1 MKVIAFF
8 NNKGGVGKTTLVY
21 HLAWMLAELNYR
33 VLAVDLD
40 PQSNLS
46 SIFLTQERLEEI
58 FGDIISPGANRQT
71 SLFNKGGSRQA
82 LTILEAITPVV
93 EGDTSKSSV
102 HIEEIDSK
110 IGLIVGNL
118 ALSMFEDKL
127 SDAWTKCLNKD
138 VYSFRVVSLFNS
150 IISEAAYR
158 RQAEVVVIDVGPNL
172 GAINRAALTSA
183 DYVVLPV
190 ASDLFSLQ
198 GIKNL
203 GQTLKTWRVEWDD
216 RKQRNPKPDQIQ
228 LPQGKM
234 QPVGY
239 ILIQHTVREDRPV
252 KSYLKWANRIPD
264 TYRHCVLEE
273 EDGISIK
280 SVEEDKHCLGSLKHY
295 HSLLPMCME
304 ARKPIFLLK
313 PADGAI
319 GAHYQAVQK
328 SYSDFET
335 LANKI
340 LSVCKT

>member
-58 FGDIISPGANRQT
+58 FGDGHQPP
-71 SLFNKGGSRQA
+71 
-82 LTILEAITPVV
+82 TILGAITAITKG
-93 EGDTSKSSV
+93 ESLQGQV
-102 HIEEIDSK
+102 HIEEIDQR
-110 IGLIVGNL
+110 IGLIIGDV
-118 ALSMFEDKL
+118 ALSIFEDQL
-127 SDAWTKCLNKD
+127 SQAWTNCLNRD
-138 VYSFRVVSLFNS
+138 ADSFKLVSLFDS
-150 IISEAAYR
+150 IIREAANR
-158 RQAEVVVIDVGPNL
+158 MQAEIVLIDVGMNL
-172 GAINRAALTSA
+172 GGAINRATLISV
-183 DYVVLPV
+183 DYVMFVFSA

-203 GQTLKTWRVEWDD
+203 GQTLKRWRKEWDN
-216 RKQRNPKPDQIQ
+216 RKPRNPKPDQIQ

-239 ILIQHTVREDRPV
+239 ILTQHTARENRPV
-252 KSYLKWANRIPD
+252 KSYLNWANRIPD
-264 TYRHCVLEE
+264 TYRQYVLEE
-273 EDGISIK
+273 KDGISIK

-319 GAHYQAVQK
+319 GTHYQAVQK
-328 SYSDFET
+328 SYTDFET
-335 LANKI
+335 LAKKI
-340 LSVCKT
+340 LSVCQ